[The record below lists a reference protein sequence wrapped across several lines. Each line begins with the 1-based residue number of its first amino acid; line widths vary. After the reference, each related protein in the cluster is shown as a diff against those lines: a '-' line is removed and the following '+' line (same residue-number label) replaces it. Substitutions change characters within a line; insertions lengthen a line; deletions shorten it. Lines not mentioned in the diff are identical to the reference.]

1 MNKIKDYKLKVSI
14 TDFGAVSSSAEL
26 QTDSIQAAIDF
37 CFKKGGG
44 EIQIPKGEFLTG
56 GIRLRSNTT
65 LHLLEGAKLIGSRD
79 CEDYFVLQK
88 DKVEP
93 VEAYILTEEERIN
106 GRSPDGL
113 HYGRPWL
120 SSLIKIYKAKNVAII
135 GEKDSIL
142 DGRDCYDENGEE
154 GFRGPHMIVVGESK
168 NLYFKGYTVRN
179 SANWAHCIWN
189 CNNITCREVT
199 IKAGHDGFDVFG
211 CKNVLVENCNFFT
224 GDDSMAGFA
233 NYKVKVRNCNM
244 SSSCSAF
251 RFSGT
256 QVDVCNCNIE
266 GNSPY
271 VHRYTL
277 TKEEQITNNILSDEE
292 NPNHRYRMKSFYTY
306 YGDNRLVIK
315 RAPSKIVFDNCK
327 VDNPTKFFH
336 YNYSGSECWSM
347 NRPLKDIT
355 FKNIVVSNVNLPM
368 IAYGDDNY
376 PVTVTLENVTIN
388 VADDFSD
395 NCLLRTANLK
405 KLIFKNVKLN
415 NFKGEMLV
423 KNYGKNT
430 GEVVLDNTNISKDLP
445 TIIETDEKFEVEMI

>member
-1 MNKIKDYKLKVSI
+1 MNKIKEHKLKVSI
-14 TDFGAVSSSAEL
+14 TDFGAVSGSKEL
-26 QTDSIQAAIDF
+26 QTEKIQDAIDY
-37 CFKKGGG
+37 CFKQGGG
-44 EIQIPKGEFLTG
+44 EIQVPAGEFLTG

-65 LHLLEGAKLIGSRD
+65 LHLLKDAKLIGSRD

-113 HYGRPWL
+113 HYGRRWL

-135 GEKDSIL
+135 GDEGAVI
-142 DGRDCYDENGEE
+142 DGQDCYDEQNEE
-154 GFRGPHMIVVGESK
+154 GFRGPHCICVGESK
-168 NLYFKGYTVRN
+168 NLSFYGYTIIN

-189 CNNITCREVT
+189 CKNITCRQVT

-233 NYKVKVRNCNM
+233 NYKIKVRNCNM

-256 QVDVCNCNIE
+256 QVDVSNCNIE

-327 VDNPTKFFH
+327 IDNPTKFFH
-336 YNYSGSECWSM
+336 YNYSGSEYWSI

-355 FKNIVVSNVNLPM
+355 FKNMTVSNVNLPM
-368 IAYGDDNY
+368 VAYGDDNY
-376 PVTVTLENVTIN
+376 PVTITLENVTLNI
-388 VADDFSD
+388 ADDFSD

-405 KLIFKNVKLN
+405 KLLFKNVNLN

-423 KNYGKNT
+423 KNYGKHK
-430 GEVVLDNTNISKDLP
+430 GEIVLENTNISKDLP
-445 TIIETDEKFEVEMI
+445 TVVETDEKFEVEMI